1 MSVFRPA
8 TGLVVNS
15 GGGGGGGGIF
25 EVKDGIIQPI
35 NKYLESNMIIGGEFQ
50 ATEIEV
56 ISDIIY
62 KDDIKNINKE
72 NVDKLDK
79 LEPKQ
84 YLFKK
89 KRDKIHYGFIAQ
101 DFEKLFPNLVVKRK
115 DGTLVVNYLE
125 MIPLLLMKMKNMQ
138 KEIDK
143 LKNN

>member
-84 YLFKK
+84 YMFKK

-101 DFEKLFPNLVVKRK
+101 DFEKLFPNREIMMLE
-115 DGTLVVNYLE
+115 TENINYGGGNIHCIT
-125 MIPLLLMKMKNMQ
+125 MNVPKI
-138 KEIDK
+138 
-143 LKNN
+143 